1 MTDIRLEI
9 GELAVH
15 GVDVVRPERL
25 GAAVE
30 AALTGLLRDRGVPA
44 GWRAEPG
51 PVTVVVDGPIRAE
64 VLAEHL
70 ARAVYQGLA
79 G

>member
-1 MTDIRLEI
+1 MTDIHVEI

-25 GAAVE
+25 GPAFS

-44 GWRAEPG
+44 HPG
-51 PVTVVVDGPIRAE
+51 QITAPVTIVAEHSIRAE
-64 VLAEHL
+64 VLAERL
-70 ARAVYQGLA
+70 ARAVYEGLA
-79 G
+79 T